1 VIGLVNE
8 VIAIGF
14 FVIVFLRPPAPGK
27 LSMVG
32 SAKIIL
38 IFVIAFVH
46 ARRQGPAPETHG
58 LDEEA
63 QALLADEDGR

>member
-1 VIGLVNE
+1 
-8 VIAIGF
+8 
-14 FVIVFLRPPAPGK
+14 
-27 LSMVG
+27 MVG

-38 IFVIAFVH
+38 IFVIAFVY